1 MKRQDLIYKLS
12 PEHRERLKNLLDD
25 INEDRIFSYIPLCSH
40 IIREIASSIY
50 RKKSSNV
57 PADINPFFLDELIQF
72 ISYELFFIPKPNIWL
87 GRPIYNTKIDVI
99 SMIKLRAILNDIHRE
114 FKRILQENEA

>member
-1 MKRQDLIYKLS
+1 MKRQDLIDRLS
-12 PEHRERLKNLLDD
+12 PERRERLKNLLDD
-25 INEDRIFSYIPLCSH
+25 IVEDRIFSYIPLCLL

-57 PADINPFFLDELIQF
+57 PDDINPLFLDELIQV
-72 ISYELFFIPKPNIWL
+72 ISYELFFIPKPNIFIS
-87 GRPIYNTKIDVI
+87 RKEMDVI
-99 SMIKLRAILNDIHRE
+99 STIKLRAILNDIHRD